1 MEITG
6 FMPPDEFWATQQQL
20 EERIRAA
27 AASLPLFQLAAWDGP
42 VALGTWQMDASEGSV
57 LHLAGFTPERPRIE
71 VTTTTRDAEE
81 VCRNRFMAAN
91 GPPLSRE
98 DLQRLEGAF
107 DQLPRHA
114 ASIAIDSTDADF
126 TVRLG
131 NGTWWATGSHG
142 GFGVAIEG
150 TEPVIPAEAIALVAV
165 RDIEPLLESHRAML
179 RRMRGEG

>member
-6 FMPPDEFWATQQQL
+6 FMPPDEFWAMQQQL

-57 LHLAGFTPERPRIE
+57 VHLAGFASERPRIE
-71 VTTTTRDAEE
+71 VTTTTRDAED
-81 VCRNRFMAAN
+81 VCRNRFIAAN
-91 GPPLSRE
+91 GPALSRE

-107 DQLPRHA
+107 DQLPRRA
-114 ASIAIDSTDADF
+114 VSIAIDSTDADF
-126 TVRLG
+126 TVRQS
-131 NGTWWATGSHG
+131 NGAWWAAGSHG

-150 TEPVIPAEAIALVAV
+150 LEADGSAEAIALVAV
-165 RDIEPLLESHRAML
+165 ADIEPLLESHRAML